1 MVNNKAIFPLVLYA
15 VVFFLIFNSHE
26 CQAEESITIISSEPR
41 QFGLFEIQNINNP
54 NQKISTTAEAN
65 ACSYAVAIKTSCSS
79 TRFTR
84 DQISL
89 AFGDAYGNQ
98 VYAPRLDDP
107 SSRTFERCSTDTY
120 HLSGPC
126 TYRICHL
133 YLYRVGSDGWKPEN
147 VKIYAPNSRI
157 STFNFNVFVPYGV
170 WYGFNFCKNKNDDSI
185 ISVV

>member
-1 MVNNKAIFPLVLYA
+1 MAINKAIIPLL
-15 VVFFLIFNSHE
+15 VVFLIFNSRE
-26 CQAEESITIISSEPR
+26 CQAEESVSIVSSEPQ
-41 QFGLFEIQNINNP
+41 QFRSFKIQ
-54 NQKISTTAEAN
+54 SAAEAN
-65 ACSYAVAIKTSCSS
+65 ACLYTVAIKTSCSS

-107 SSRTFERCSTDTY
+107 SSRAFERCSTDTY

-147 VKIYAPNSRI
+147 VKIYTPDSRI

-170 WYGFNFCKNKNDDSI
+170 WYGFNFCNSQNSDPM
-185 ISVV
+185 ISAV